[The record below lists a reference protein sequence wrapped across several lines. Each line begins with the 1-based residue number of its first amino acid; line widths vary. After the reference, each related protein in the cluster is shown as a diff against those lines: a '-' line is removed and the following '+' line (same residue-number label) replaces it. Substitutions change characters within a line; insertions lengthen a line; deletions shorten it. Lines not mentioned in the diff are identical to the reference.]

1 MRRPSTIIEGG
12 GRMFYMK
19 PKQKGEGR
27 ELASFRDEL
36 DHLFNRFFDLD
47 FPTVR
52 GLFRE
57 DAWTPRV
64 DVSESGTAITVKAEL
79 PGCNAEDI
87 DVSLEGRRLTIKGE
101 KKDEK
106 EEKEANLHRVERAY
120 GFFSRS
126 IELPAEV
133 EAKDVEASYK
143 KGVLKVVLK
152 KTKSA
157 AAKKIKV
164 ATT

>member
-1 MRRPSTIIEGG
+1 
-12 GRMFYMK
+12 MFDLK
-19 PKQKGEGR
+19 SKHKGEGR
-27 ELASFRDEL
+27 ELVKFRDEL
-36 DHLFNRFFDLD
+36 DNLFNRFFELD
-47 FPTVR
+47 FPSVR
-52 GLFRE
+52 SFFRE
-57 DAWTPRV
+57 DAWTPRL

-79 PGCNAEDI
+79 PGCEVENI

-106 EEKEANLHRVERAY
+106 EEKDTNLHRVERAY
-120 GFFSRS
+120 GMFSRS

-133 EAKDVEASYK
+133 ESKDVEATYK
-143 KGVLKVVLK
+143 KGVLTVVMK

-164 ATT
+164 ATS